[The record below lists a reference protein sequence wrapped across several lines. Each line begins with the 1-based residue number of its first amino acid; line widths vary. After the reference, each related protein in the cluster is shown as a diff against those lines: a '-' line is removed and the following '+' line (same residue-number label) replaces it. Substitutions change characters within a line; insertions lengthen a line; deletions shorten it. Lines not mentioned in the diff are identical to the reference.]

1 MSHMKKVIIS
11 LIVSALMPLAL
22 LSTVRESVV
31 FVEAHPDDL
40 PGHLGT
46 ALRLSEKYDVHVIDF
61 THGELGCG
69 WDKFTNGWTKATRTA
84 EESEVCRRAGFK
96 LHWCDAIDGMAYA
109 DEKVCRQLAG
119 ILREI
124 NPRAVFCHW
133 PVDTHVDHAMSAV
146 ATQQAIRLAK
156 ISPERYFH
164 EQDIQSRDFRVAYY
178 VDVFPYVEKKAE
190 LTRLYVC
197 QKGDAIAVRKAE
209 SSRTYGRNSSLP
221 TAEVFGVVRGTVKP
235 GQGVFDNLPG
245 VVR

>member
-1 MSHMKKVIIS
+1 MRGLGSFVAVCTFS
-11 LIVSALMPLAL
+11 LAAGSIMA
-22 LSTVRESVV
+22 RESVV

-40 PGHLGT
+40 AGHLGT
-46 ALRLSEKYDVHVIDF
+46 ALKLSETYDVHIIDF
-61 THGELGCG
+61 THGELGLG
-69 WDKFTNGWTKATRTA
+69 WANFSNGVAKATRIA
-84 EESEVCRRAGFK
+84 EETAVCNKAGFK

-109 DEKVCRQLAG
+109 DEKVCKQLAG

-156 ISPERYFH
+156 ISPECYFH
-164 EQDIQSRDFRVAYY
+164 EQDIQSRDFRTAYY
-178 VDVFPYVEKKAE
+178 VDVSSYVEKKAE

-197 QKGDAIAVRKAE
+197 QKGNAIALRKAE
-209 SSRTYGRNSSLP
+209 SSRTYGSNSSLP
-221 TAEVFGVVRGTVKP
+221 AAEVIGVVRGTVKP

-245 VVR
+245 VIR

>member
-1 MSHMKKVIIS
+1 MKSVGSFVVACVFS
-11 LIVSALMPLAL
+11 LAAGSIMA
-22 LSTVRESVV
+22 RESVA

-40 PGHLGT
+40 AGHLGT
-46 ALRLSEKYDVHVIDF
+46 ALKLSETYDVHVIDF
-61 THGELGCG
+61 THGELGLG
-69 WDKFTNGWTKATRTA
+69 WANFSNGVAKATRIA
-84 EESEVCRRAGFK
+84 EETAVCTKAGFK

-133 PVDTHVDHAMSAV
+133 PVDTHVDHAMSAI

-178 VDVFPYVEKKAE
+178 VDVSPYVEKKAE

-221 TAEVFGVVRGTVKP
+221 TAEVFGAVRGTVKP